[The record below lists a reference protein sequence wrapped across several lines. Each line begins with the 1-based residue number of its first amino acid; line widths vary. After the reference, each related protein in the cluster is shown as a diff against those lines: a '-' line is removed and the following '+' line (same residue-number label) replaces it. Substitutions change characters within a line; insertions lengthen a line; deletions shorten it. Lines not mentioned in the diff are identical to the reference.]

1 MTKQEIMVAA
11 HKMAKTF
18 EGDYS
23 ACLSMALTIV
33 WSQAKETPEPAMK
46 EVYVKEWIALKNG
59 LTDRYCIKQL
69 GRTIIDGEKYDTVPH
84 QVKRETEKAY
94 LLNTYTYGYSK
105 DIWVPKSQCAVV
117 AA

>member
-1 MTKQEIMVAA
+1 MTKAEMMKKA
-11 HKMAKTF
+11 HELAKGF

-23 ACLSMALTIV
+23 ACLALALKIV
-33 WSQAKETPEPAMK
+33 WKEVKEAPTKMK

-59 LTDRYCIKQL
+59 LTDRACIKML
-69 GRTIIDGEKYDTVPH
+69 GRTVINGEKYDTVRH

-105 DIWVPKSQCAVV
+105 DIWVPKSQCALV
-117 AA
+117 A